1 MKNGLHIAA
10 DEPLRRSVLAW
21 RRSARD
27 ALDAVLASIVE
38 LCGHDAKACCRRE
51 LTGLIEDLSLTDL
64 LQMVAMGRRSALIEV
79 RAAAAT
85 GRIWCSDGEIIDAST
100 GSLTG
105 TQAVYRLLALE
116 DGDLCADFRPP
127 PRRRL
132 IREEMRVLVMEAAR
146 RKDECAELQRRLGGA
161 GVVWWT
167 SPSGPGDGRDG
178 TESAV
183 LEGFAQGAR
192 LERVLADN
200 AAGDLETLRAM
211 AQLALRGAIHPRPTL
226 PPCATAAPPR
236 RRSRSRR
243 WIRAAAARLEQ
254 HPRTVAAALLLGSS
268 SILLGALA
276 LRAADA
282 GDEGPAVEAVSATQA
297 ELGTPQAA
305 PFESITYP
313 LRVRVEPD
321 AAALWLDG
329 RRVGTGELALDLARD
344 GRTHELRV
352 MAPGCRSLTFLFQ
365 DRSPPRAISLEPE
378 AKAASSGAALE
389 PSLCPRETPAA
400 TRASERR

>member
-226 PPCATAAPPR
+226 PPCATAA
-236 RRSRSRR
+236 
-243 WIRAAAARLEQ
+243 
-254 HPRTVAAALLLGSS
+254 TVRGCCSSLAAAALLLGSS

-313 LRVRVEPD
+313 LRVRVEPERRGVG
-321 AAALWLDG
+321 LDG